1 MCIRDR
7 CISVSEKWHL
17 LLGIGVCLGSASG
30 ILGLSLAA
38 TVATRWFN
46 KKRGLVVGILTSG
59 FAAGQLTFIPF
70 MAWITTQYD
79 WRYCVL
85 PPLFG
90 SSACAILFFHLG
102 KTGHL
107 I

>member
-1 MCIRDR
+1 M
-7 CISVSEKWHL
+7 
-17 LLGIGVCLGSASG
+17 CLGSASG

-70 MAWITTQYD
+70 MAGLLLNMTGDIVFYHHYLVLLLAQY
-79 WRYCVL
+79 Y
-85 PPLFG
+85 
-90 SSACAILFFHLG
+90 FFYLG